1 MEQKKVYLAGGIS
14 QAWRK
19 RVSRKWRGLAKTFDP
34 FTDSR
39 QGAVY
44 EFTNDDLEAVR
55 DSDLVFAVVDYHV
68 YTGLAAEVGF
78 AHALG
83 IPVILVWDVS
93 SPTTPKRVETFITAC
108 SAALFVDVDEAAEFT
123 KRRYL

>member
-1 MEQKKVYLAGGIS
+1 MKKVYLAGGKS

-19 RVSRKWRGLAKTFDP
+19 RVNRKWRGLAITFDP

-44 EFTNDDLEAVR
+44 QFTNDDLNAIR
-55 DSDLVFAVVDYHV
+55 SSDVVFAVVDYHV

-83 IPVILVWDVS
+83 IPVILVWDVTS
-93 SPTTPKRVETFITAC
+93 EYTPGRVETFITAC
-108 SAALFVDVDEAAEFT
+108 SAALFVDVDEAADFT
-123 KRRYL
+123 KRRYLE